1 MPLIPLSI
9 QQGATIPTFILTTF
23 KTKPLGVLIIFTI
36 ADWAGK
42 KINKNKHETTK
53 NMKFFIGVVGATIL
67 TGPFIIYWSE
77 EIFHYINDKM
87 VNITDD
93 FFNYTSALGV

>member
-9 QQGATIPTFILTTF
+9 QQGATISSFILTTIQ
-23 KTKPLGVLIIFTI
+23 TKPLGVLIIFTI

-42 KINKNKHETTK
+42 KINKNKQETTK
-53 NMKFFIGVVGATIL
+53 NMKFFVGAVVATIL

-77 EIFHYINDKM
+77 EIFHYINDRM
-87 VNITDD
+87 INITDD
-93 FFNYTSALGV
+93 FFNYTSVVGV